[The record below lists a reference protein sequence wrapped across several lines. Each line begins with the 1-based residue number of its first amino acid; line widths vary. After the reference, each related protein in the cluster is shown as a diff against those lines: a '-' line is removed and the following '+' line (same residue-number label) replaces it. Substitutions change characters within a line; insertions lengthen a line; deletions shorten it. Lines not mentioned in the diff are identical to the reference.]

1 MGKVK
6 GNNNNDK
13 NAMWTGC
20 VIRVFEVVKFV
31 SIFHSLFLYKW
42 KWKLLYLCAPLMMS
56 QSNSQ
61 CFVTS
66 HGRLYDYRESNNA
79 FWRLFLG
86 KSELMP
92 DLSEQRAAE
101 HLLSHEHV
109 MRVLMV
115 GEKILK
121 CPGVDTRWRE
131 ELLNKVKCSTTPE
144 HFVWGQGS

>member
-6 GNNNNDK
+6 DNNNNDK

-66 HGRLYDYRESNNA
+66 HGRLYDYRENIESESNNA

-92 DLSEQRAAE
+92 DLSEQRSRALAE
-101 HLLSHEHV
+101 QWACDEGLNGG
-109 MRVLMV
+109 
-115 GEKILK
+115 GENTEMSWS
-121 CPGVDTRWRE
+121 GH
-131 ELLNKVKCSTTPE
+131 KVKRRTVEQSE
-144 HFVWGQGS
+144 M